1 MMNQWLSLIGIGEE
15 GYESLSSAA
24 RLIVDNADIIVGGHR
39 HLAMVPKGKKTFLP
53 WKKLIGTNPKDL
65 FIIELDGVGHGIPKD
80 TIIKSH
86 LSFLKK
92 FKSILTLKLMLMRK
106 KHKVKK
112 IKT

>member
-1 MMNQWLSLIGIGEE
+1 MHIYGKSDGFFR
-15 GYESLSSAA
+15 YEDS
-24 RLIVDNADIIVGGHR
+24 
-39 HLAMVPKGKKTFLP
+39 FLP

-92 FKSILTLKLMLMRK
+92 Y
-106 KHKVKK
+106 H
-112 IKT
+112 